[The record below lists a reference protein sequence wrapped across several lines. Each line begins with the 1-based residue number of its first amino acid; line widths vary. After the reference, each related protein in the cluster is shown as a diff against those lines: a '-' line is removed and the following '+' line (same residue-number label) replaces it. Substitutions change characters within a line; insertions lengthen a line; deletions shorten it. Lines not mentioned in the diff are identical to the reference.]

1 MAGPWEQYKSTQT
14 QPAATRGPW
23 TDFAQN
29 KSVMD
34 SAESVSPVPTPS
46 VTEARATPERERLSP
61 SRVGGAALMGGAAGA
76 VLPEA
81 LGIASLVPGPQSPFL
96 AAGSLLAKGA
106 RGAGAL
112 TGALAGAGGELAG
125 QVERRYGQ
133 PGKTV
138 LDLPGIQMTR
148 EDVARLGG
156 EFAAPAVP
164 SVGAKLIRG
173 VPLARQAMVAL
184 EKYSGV
190 GGKALQEQ
198 AAGGAMARIRG
209 KESATETS
217 YYRDIFDQLQKVDSV
232 AKDEANRNIASA
244 GLKADEILSAA
255 RLKASTILS
264 TDRAAAEQIMADGE
278 AQAQQLV
285 KDAIDSAAQKAGI
298 RRRAESAGRKAEA
311 GAVQSAQQIGNVNR
325 TNADTGT
332 TLRDKIVSVQGDRIA
347 SRQNQFKADEKVV
360 LDEVA
365 ARESSGDFIENLPE
379 YKAIL
384 DRLDQRLLKGKVG
397 REQVT
402 AETTEQGI
410 LSQLERVAG
419 ALKPQIRQIGV
430 DEQGNPVTK
439 KFPVSFNAIDELRR
453 KLGQAAFGKEAE
465 GYEAIGADNA
475 KTLYRELSE
484 LQAKFAPSKKNLIAN
499 YEEASRTLDPFRT
512 GAGKKATAVERFG
525 DDIYKT
531 DASTLPG
538 TYFSTR
544 QSVKDLIEL
553 TGGDKPFVESAAS
566 DYVARQLQGKNVD
579 GVKKFVF
586 DNKEWLQEFPGLS
599 SRIDSYVKALS
610 RSERVGPRTEA
621 LAKGLKTEIKT
632 LPVEAEAAAGKVM
645 TQAEKDAQR
654 KLKESQAAAKQVL
667 KEGERQAKEASG
679 AAGKARQLLGAGDP
693 VKQIEGLILNG
704 QTERLA
710 QVAPYINADAGLK
723 DSFKK
728 AVDISLSRMN
738 PNQIYDEFTRIIRPA
753 LENTGLITKAQ
764 GDDLAKRIRIVQL
777 TLEPS
782 KVAETV
788 RWIVGTGLSGEIG
801 QAAAPIGQ
809 TGIEATGR
817 AVKDMMRGQ

>member
-1 MAGPWEQYKSTQT
+1 MAEPKKQQQWEDAPS
-14 QPAATRGPW
+14 A
-23 TDFAQN
+23 
-29 KSVMD
+29 SVMD
-34 SAESVSPVPTPS
+34 KWENAPEQSVVPTPS
-46 VTEARATPERERLSP
+46 VTEARATPEREKFSP
-61 SRVGGAALMGGAAGA
+61 ARVGGAAAMGGVAGA
-76 VLPEA
+76 LLPEA

-112 TGALAGAGGELAG
+112 TGALAGGGGELAG

-138 LDLPGIQMTR
+138 LDLPGIRMTR

-156 EFAAPAVP
+156 EFGAPAVP
-164 SVGAKLIRG
+164 ALGAKLIRG
-173 VPLARQAMVAL
+173 TPLVRGAMATVDKLA
-184 EKYSGV
+184 V
-190 GGKALQEQ
+190 IGGRALQEE
-198 AAGGAMARIRG
+198 AAGKAMTSIRG
-209 KESATETS
+209 KEAATESS
-217 YYRDIFDQLQKVDSV
+217 YYRDIFDRLQRADS
-232 AKDEANRNIASA
+232 AIRDEANREIANA
-244 GLKADEILSAA
+244 GLRADEILSAA
-255 RLKASTILS
+255 RLKASTILA
-264 TDRAAAEQIMADGE
+264 TDRAAAERIMADGE
-278 AQAQQLV
+278 AQAQKLI
-285 KDAIDSAAQKAGI
+285 KDAVDNAAKKAGI

-311 GAVQSAQQIGNVNR
+311 GAVESARQIGDINR

-332 TLRDKIVSVQGDRIA
+332 ALRDKIVSVQGDRIA
-347 SRQNQFKADEKVV
+347 SRQKQFKADEKVV

-365 ARESSGDFIENLPE
+365 AREGAGDFIENLPE
-379 YKAIL
+379 YRSIL
-384 DRLDQRLLKGKVG
+384 DRLDKRLLQGKIG

-410 LSQLERVAG
+410 ITQLKRVSDS
-419 ALKPQIRQIGV
+419 LKPQIRQIGV

-499 YEEASRTLDPFRT
+499 YEEASRTLDPFKT

-553 TGGDKPFVESAAS
+553 TGGDKAFVEGAAS
-566 DYVARQLQGKNVD
+566 DYVARQLQGKNVE
-579 GVKKFVF
+579 GVKKFAF

-599 SRIDSYVKALS
+599 ARIDSYIKALT

-621 LAKGLKTEIKT
+621 LAKGLKTEIKA
-632 LPVEAEAAAGKVM
+632 LPVEAEAAAGKAR
-645 TQAEKDAQR
+645 TEAEKAAQR
-654 KLKESQAAAKQVL
+654 KLKESQAAAKQVV
-667 KEGERQAKEASG
+667 KEGEKEAREVSG
-679 AAGKARQLLGAGDP
+679 AAGKARQLLGAGDQ
-693 VKQIEGLILNG
+693 VKQIERLILGG

-710 QVAPYINADAGLK
+710 QVAPYISSDPALRDI
-723 DSFKK
+723 FKK

-753 LENTGLITKAQ
+753 LENTGLITKSQ
-764 GDDLAKRIRIVQL
+764 GDELAKRIRVVQL

-801 QAAAPIGQ
+801 QATAPVGQ
-809 TGIEATGR
+809 AGIEAAGT
-817 AVKDMMRGQ
+817 AIKDMMR